1 MGNLFSTSRGA
12 GGAASPVDLLPGLL
26 EAIPM
31 LSSILQSS
39 GDGSGRLSSL
49 LKGLDPQALAGLIQ
63 RFTGTMPD
71 LEG

>member
-1 MGNLFSTSRGA
+1 
-12 GGAASPVDLLPGLL
+12 
-26 EAIPM
+26 M

-49 LKGLDPQALAGLIQ
+49 LKGLDPQALTGLIQ